1 MCTTNFIAQRLVR
14 RGRLAGG
21 FVVASDAAAAA
32 AAGAVALCRLGRGSL
47 VLGVAESGA
56 ARAPGRPS
64 AASAAA
70 FILFHR
76 FPRAR
81 PLRPG
86 KVAAFAFQPPV
97 PLSAIACRSRASS
110 SVVQLPTERTAAPP
124 PAAAPG
130 TPAVYGVYIVA
141 NEIYAPGCQNDLNV
155 QG

>member
-56 ARAPGRPS
+56 ARAPGPS

-141 NEIYAPGCQNDLNV
+141 NEIYAAV
-155 QG
+155 SE